1 MQAVHFDTY
10 GRSRVRPVAVHSFD
24 IGPGIDI
31 PDLASVF
38 PSSIRSDVLVVT
50 FQRVSK
56 TFAVHFPH
64 PRPAASA
71 GHTPRGREPS
81 RANVLVFRARH
92 IAHGYKDCTADD
104 IPWVEQAVDL

>member
-56 TFAVHFPH
+56 TFAVHFPL
-64 PRPAASA
+64 PRPLASD
-71 GHTPRGREPS
+71 GRTPRRREPS

-92 IAHGYKDCTADD
+92 IAHGYKDCKENPALGAFG
-104 IPWVEQAVDL
+104 PFYY